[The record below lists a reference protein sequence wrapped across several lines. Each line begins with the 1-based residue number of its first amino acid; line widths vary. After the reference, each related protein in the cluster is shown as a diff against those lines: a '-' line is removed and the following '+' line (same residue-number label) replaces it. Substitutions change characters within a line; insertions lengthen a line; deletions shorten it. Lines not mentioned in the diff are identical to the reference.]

1 MHDAGL
7 DRGLGKSRVDGVREA
22 FEAVHDG
29 DQDVLNAPVSQVV
42 HHREPE
48 FGSFIGGDPQPQNLT
63 LTLRGDA
70 QGHVNGLVFDLT
82 AFRVADFDT

>member
-29 DQDVLNAPVSQVV
+29 DQDVLNAPVSQV
-42 HHREPE
+42 
-48 FGSFIGGDPQPQNLT
+48 G
-63 LTLRGDA
+63 
-70 QGHVNGLVFDLT
+70 
-82 AFRVADFDT
+82 